1 MRKKTAR
8 GSGGQARS
16 LSGLLLLAVFFAG
29 GILLGQAL
37 AGRVPDGTGAEL
49 RRYLTDFLQLED
61 GAADHARTAVSAVAI
76 YFRYPLAAFLL
87 AFTAAG
93 AVLLP
98 CVTVAYG
105 CFLSFSVCCFTAAF
119 GGAGVLLAM
128 AVFGIRSLV
137 SIPGFFLLAVP
148 ALRSAALR
156 SPFPFGRG
164 KRVASPGNDT
174 GRWKGLCAV
183 SAALLAALLLESAL
197 SSGLLRL
204 VWEHFIAA

>member
-1 MRKKTAR
+1 
-8 GSGGQARS
+8 
-16 LSGLLLLAVFFAG
+16 LLLLAAFFAG

-119 GGAGVLLAM
+119 GAEGALLALAVLGFRCLVTMPCYFLLASPAWRMSAARLPIGRGRRTAPVACGRAWWLLCGTVALVLLAG
-128 AVFGIRSLV
+128 VCVELV
-137 SIPGFFLLAVP
+137 LPPRLTNL
-148 ALRSAALR
+148 ALRHIL
-156 SPFPFGRG
+156 
-164 KRVASPGNDT
+164 N
-174 GRWKGLCAV
+174 
-183 SAALLAALLLESAL
+183 
-197 SSGLLRL
+197 
-204 VWEHFIAA
+204 

>member
-1 MRKKTAR
+1 MMRKKTVR

-16 LSGLLLLAVFFAG
+16 LSGLVLLAVFFAG

-61 GAADHARTAVSAVAI
+61 GAAEHARAAVSAVMI

-98 CVTVAYG
+98 CVTVVYG
-105 CFLSFSVCCFTAAF
+105 CFLSFSVC
-119 GGAGVLLAM
+119 
-128 AVFGIRSLV
+128 
-137 SIPGFFLLAVP
+137 
-148 ALRSAALR
+148 
-156 SPFPFGRG
+156 
-164 KRVASPGNDT
+164 
-174 GRWKGLCAV
+174 
-183 SAALLAALLLESAL
+183 
-197 SSGLLRL
+197 
-204 VWEHFIAA
+204 